1 MENKKLEELIK
12 KLKQKSIGK
21 FFNLGSPFSFDVFGN
36 IGETTFRSPIED
48 IKDMSEISKINNL
61 IEKLEKRQK
70 GELPKY
76 SFTSDEI
83 ELIQKYN
90 K

>member
-12 KLKQKSIGK
+12 KLKQKSGGK
-21 FFNLGSPFSFDVFGN
+21 IFNLGSQFSFGGFGN
-36 IGETTFRSPIED
+36 IGETTFRSPVDD
-48 IKDMSEISKINNL
+48 IKDMSEIMKLNRL
-61 IEKLEKRQK
+61 IEKLEKRQR

-76 SFTSDEI
+76 SFSSEEI